1 MSVSARL
8 LSPAALPRAT
18 PAPRRGG
25 RSDPPRARRRVF
37 ASSTIIDDDD
47 ASVSAYDRARLEADA
62 SAMRAQRERMTD
74 ALERKTADVDDA
86 ARDDPHGEWKWA
98 IRKRI
103 WDRMEDT
110 NVAQFPR
117 PVHHRIP
124 NFVNADKAAANL
136 TALQCFKDAECV
148 KVNPDTP
155 QKAVRRAVLEAG
167 KTLMTPQPRLRTGFF
182 SILSEKLVPAI
193 ADQDAEVL
201 KKCCTSAGVASHG
214 VPLSLDEMRAA
225 KCDLLVIGSC
235 AVDVKSG
242 ARLGKG
248 EGFAELEYAIMR
260 MMGTIDD
267 STLVVTT
274 VHDTQLLDGGEIDTR
289 RLLRHD
295 VPVDLIVTPTRTIRI
310 DKAAQPAKPE
320 GIYWDILSPQ
330 KLAQV
335 KVLRDLR
342 AEVEATLGVTL
353 PRGPDET
360 LPPLA
365 VRAEKKKMREA
376 SRGGGGGRGGRRGG
390 GRGARRGRS

>member
-1 MSVSARL
+1 
-8 LSPAALPRAT
+8 
-18 PAPRRGG
+18 
-25 RSDPPRARRRVF
+25 
-37 ASSTIIDDDD
+37 
-47 ASVSAYDRARLEADA
+47 
-62 SAMRAQRERMTD
+62 MRAQRERMTD
-74 ALERKTADVDDA
+74 ALERRNTDVDDA

-182 SILSEKLVPAI
+182 SILSEELVPAI
-193 ADQDAEVL
+193 AADAEVL

-214 VPLSLDEMRAA
+214 VPLSLDEMRDGR

-235 AVDVKSG
+235 AVDVRSG

-260 MMGTIDD
+260 MMGTIDE

-274 VHDTQLLDGGEIDTR
+274 RFPLPVFVAVTSSFELVEDSCMAPAALDRRRPRVRGDPAGLLLSLG
-289 RLLRHD
+289 LLLVSLD
-295 VPVDLIVTPTRTIRI
+295 SNATGSVCVDF
-310 DKAAQPAKPE
+310 
-320 GIYWDILSPQ
+320 S
-330 KLAQV
+330 
-335 KVLRDLR
+335 
-342 AEVEATLGVTL
+342 
-353 PRGPDET
+353 
-360 LPPLA
+360 
-365 VRAEKKKMREA
+365 
-376 SRGGGGGRGGRRGG
+376 
-390 GRGARRGRS
+390 